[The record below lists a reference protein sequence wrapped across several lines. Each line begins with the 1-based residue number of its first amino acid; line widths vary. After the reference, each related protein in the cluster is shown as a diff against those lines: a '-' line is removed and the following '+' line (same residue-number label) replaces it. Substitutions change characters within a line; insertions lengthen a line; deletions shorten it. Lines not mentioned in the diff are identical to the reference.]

1 MTMMAGEIS
10 DLVLERGLGSIWL
23 SSFLPKFSMGRRQLW
38 LLTAQLIKC
47 CYETSPACNE
57 KIISFSCIVMIFF
70 VTSWSGF
77 VIWLSQFRWTRQC
90 QSSCIADISYIVH
103 FVKKCPKQTLTNWTH
118 NNSFP
123 VLLYPVYG
131 WTIFPAD
138 SSKSIISP
146 SR

>member
-23 SSFLPKFSMGRRQLW
+23 SSFLLKFSMGRRQLW

-70 VTSWSGF
+70 RYKLKWFHNSAAQDNANQAA
-77 VIWLSQFRWTRQC
+77 L
-90 QSSCIADISYIVH
+90 
-103 FVKKCPKQTLTNWTH
+103 LTYHT
-118 NNSFP
+118 
-123 VLLYPVYG
+123 
-131 WTIFPAD
+131 
-138 SSKSIISP
+138 
-146 SR
+146 